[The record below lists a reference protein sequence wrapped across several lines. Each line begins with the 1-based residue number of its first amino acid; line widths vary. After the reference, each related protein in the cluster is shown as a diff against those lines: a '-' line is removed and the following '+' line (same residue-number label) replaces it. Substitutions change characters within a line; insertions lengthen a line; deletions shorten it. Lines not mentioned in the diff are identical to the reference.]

1 MTECFAA
8 IVHKILGIA
17 VEGDVCARIHRAAF
31 GSVLELVRGL
41 KRADH
46 PMGERVIDE
55 SELRYQVCACKLRAR
70 LMHSGLAPGAPI
82 EGTTRNEPRTSRS
95 TVNR

>member
-8 IVHKILGIA
+8 IAHKMLGIA
-17 VEGDVCARIHRAAF
+17 VEGDVCASIHRATGGNPF
-31 GSVLELVRGL
+31 YVLELVRGL

-55 SELRYQVCACKLRAR
+55 SVLRYQVCACKLRAR
-70 LMHSGLAPGAPI
+70 LMRSDLAPGVQAKRGSSPSNL
-82 EGTTRNEPRTSRS
+82 TNCR
-95 TVNR
+95 